1 MNSEETYRLE
11 SLINSKDEE
20 GEACNQA
27 VKIHTLE
34 DCSGSMYDLLQEA
47 YQDKDHRDN
56 YSKFT
61 CEINQN
67 IQSGLT
73 KFDAEHGNWVGGNLA
88 LLTGSSW
95 DSLAACS
102 MNIASHN
109 IDLGVEESNSNA
121 SCLFFSLRKTSLMA
135 TLAFCAFQA
144 GFSIQKGRTGEL
156 DADDWRE
163 LASLTSKVTEMSNLL
178 LIDNSNDIRTLKPVC
193 YQLRKRLHLK
203 VIVIDG
209 FELLNYS
216 LNQDDL
222 YYQNIG
228 SYKDKEYAMLLKEL
242 KELAVALDVLIV
254 CTMLSETRA
263 CTISGS
269 AYASFTN
276 HLRFAPDTV
285 MNVNSDLS
293 KVGIGKHT
301 VPQESFSC
309 KLIKI

>member
-1 MNSEETYRLE
+1 MSSEEIDRLE
-11 SLINSKDEE
+11 NLMNPKGEAS
-20 GEACNQA
+20 EACNQG

-34 DCSGSMYDLLQEA
+34 DYSGSMYDLLQEA
-47 YQDKDHRDN
+47 NQDKKHRGN

-61 CEINQN
+61 CEINQT
-67 IQSGLT
+67 IKSGLT
-73 KFDAEHGNWVGGNLA
+73 KFDIKHGNWVGGNLA

-109 IDLGVEESNSNA
+109 IGLGAEESKSND
-121 SCLFFSLRKTSLMA
+121 SSLFFSLRKTSLMA

-144 GFSIQKGRTGEL
+144 GFSIQKARAGEL
-156 DADDWRE
+156 DANDWRE
-163 LASLTSKVTEMSNLL
+163 LASRTSKVTEMSNLL
-178 LIDNSNDIRTLKPVC
+178 LIDNSNDIRTLKAVC
-193 YQLRKRLHLK
+193 YQLHKRLHLT

-209 FELLNYS
+209 FEMLNYS

-242 KELAVALDVLIV
+242 KDLAVALDVLIV
-254 CTMLSETRA
+254 CTMPSETRA

-285 MNVNSDLS
+285 MSVNEDLS
-293 KVGIGKHT
+293 NVGIGKHT

-309 KLIKI
+309 NLIKI